1 MNAYELQ
8 RAERIARN
16 KEELQRLQVP
26 QLGKV
31 IVAPPRPPPAPR
43 AKSAPAPTQRTL
55 RSAAAPASSHVQLEE
70 DEPVEQIPVVRR
82 KPNKV
87 KQLVVKLPGEPRC
100 LSSLDTLL
108 AGADVYT
115 DEHEAKLGSC
125 SVPWEG
131 EMGVA
136 KDRGDDAGITC
147 HQCRQCMS
155 SKKVEF
161 SPTCSECRSVQLC
174 GFCIQS
180 RYGENIRELA
190 SSWVCPVCRDICNCS
205 FSGCLRRK
213 RGWPS
218 TGSLRRFVLALRD
231 SGDFLRGASAAHL
244 LVKRYRKG

>member
-26 QLGKV
+26 HLGKV

-43 AKSAPAPTQRTL
+43 AKSAPASSQRTL
-55 RSAAAPASSHVQLEE
+55 RSAAPPASSHVQLEE
-70 DEPVEQIPVVRR
+70 DEPVEQRPVAPR
-82 KPNKV
+82 KPNKA
-87 KQLVVKLPGEPRC
+87 KQLVVKVAGEPPC
-100 LSSLDTLL
+100 LSSLDKLL

-161 SPTCSECRSVQLC
+161 SPTCSECGSVQ
-174 GFCIQS
+174 FCVFCLQS
-180 RYGENIRELA
+180 RYGENLREL
-190 SSWVCPVCRDICNCS
+190 
-205 FSGCLRRK
+205 LRRGCALCVATYATAVFQGACDAK
-213 RGWPS
+213 GGGPP
-218 TGSLRRFVLALRD
+218 LVLCAVLCWLCARV
-231 SGDFLRGASAAHL
+231 GIFYEGL
-244 LVKRYRKG
+244 LPLTCW